1 MCVPY
6 SRQGLALLERVD
18 AGAKKS
24 GKRGMIT
31 CYIGTRA
38 QLIKMAPVVLEIE
51 RRGMPLTLIM
61 TGQHRETMQQL
72 MIDFGMATAP
82 VYLYEGREITGIV
95 QMAGWFVSCCTRA
108 LRFPAR
114 FMPHPRG
121 HANVVLVHGDTFSTL
136 LGAVVGRLLGVDV
149 AHVEA
154 GLRSYHVFHPF
165 PEELTRLIVFR
176 LSRLS
181 FCPGDWAFGNMKG
194 YTTQAINTNG
204 NTLRDALE
212 AMLAFAPRQ
221 DAPFAGDYGIV
232 SIHRFE
238 NIFNA
243 AKLREI
249 VALIDIAAA
258 RFPLAFVL
266 HPATRKKLAEF
277 GLMEILERHPSIKL
291 LPRMGYA
298 DFVQLMRAAR
308 FVITD
313 GGGNQEELSYLGI
326 PTLLMRK
333 ATERKEG
340 LGTTATLCNYDRP
353 TLEAFLAGLPAMADR
368 KTAGQG
374 AGQSPSAII
383 VDHLQRYV

>member
-1 MCVPY
+1 
-6 SRQGLALLERVD
+6 
-18 AGAKKS
+18 
-24 GKRGMIT
+24 MIT

-51 RRGMPLTLIM
+51 RRRLPLTLVM
-61 TGQHRETMQQL
+61 TGQHRETMHQL
-72 MIDFGMATAP
+72 MSDFGLITSP
-82 VYLYEGREITGIV
+82 IYLYEGKEITGIV
-95 QMAGWFVSCCTRA
+95 QMAKWFVGCCFKA

-121 HANVVLVHGDTFSTL
+121 KANVVLVHGDTFSTL
-136 LGAVVGRLLGVDV
+136 LGAIVGRLLGVDV

-194 YTTQAINTNG
+194 YTTQAVNTNG

-212 AMLAFAPRQ
+212 AMLAFAPRCE
-221 DAPFAGDYGIV
+221 APFESDYGIV

-243 AKLREI
+243 GKLREI
-249 VALIDIAAA
+249 VALIGIAAA

-266 HPATRKKLAEF
+266 HPATRKKLTEF
-277 GLMEILERHPSIKL
+277 GLMDTLEHNPSIKL

-313 GGGNQEELSYLGI
+313 GGGNQEELSYLAI

-340 LGTTATLCNYDRP
+340 LGTTATLCNYDQAAMEKFLTDLP
-353 TLEAFLAGLPAMADR
+353 TIAARQTAVPAGDR
-368 KTAGQG
+368 
-374 AGQSPSAII
+374 SPSAMI
-383 VDHLQRYV
+383 VDHLLRYT